1 MKKVLFGALALSLAF
16 VSCKKENASEK
27 IDETAA
33 QATEHVNNAVP
44 ANVDTTITGDAV
56 AKFDKTE
63 HDFGDL
69 KKGSLGETEFTVT
82 NEGKSDLV
90 ITEAKASCG
99 CTVPEYPKAPIKPG
113 ESAKIKVVFNA
124 NSVGVQNKTVTVK
137 ANTQTGQEL
146 LRIKA
151 NVTE

>member
-1 MKKVLFGALALSLAF
+1 MKKVLFSALALSLAF

-27 IDETAA
+27 IDETAVQTA
-33 QATEHVNNAVP
+33 EQVNNAVP

-82 NEGKSDLV
+82 NEGKSDLI